1 MIRFK
6 VVYGYIERQG
16 EFAPLDPLL
25 DIPNILKFKSIG
37 VVVDSNKVEWPS
49 FAALVRAS
57 SPLALPSYIKLIPFV
72 EKKKTLSLVTKPVP
86 AVSRK
91 RLTGVLNNEV
101 KKEYARS
108 CRRYRKLKNQ
118 TLTENNWRQHVHK
131 KAALRSIEQSLNSF
145 PTYKVAL

>member
-16 EFAPLDPLL
+16 EFTPLDPLL

-37 VVVDSNKVEWPS
+37 VAVDSNKVEWPS

-91 RLTGVLNNEV
+91 RLTGVLNRSDICG
-101 KKEYARS
+101 KCKERS
-108 CRRYRKLKNQ
+108 LTRGKTDTTTLALALAKEKGKL
-118 TLTENNWRQHVHK
+118 
-131 KAALRSIEQSLNSF
+131 A
-145 PTYKVAL
+145 